1 MTCRYKYYCGY
12 LIRSRHCSPFV
23 NAWVHLRNF
32 NGVCCSSFLVF
43 FVVFCALS
51 SLRVD
56 VCGRFSVLCFVLC
69 LRSVSMSVE
78 GFLCCVLCF
87 VFVRVDVCGR
97 FSVLCFVLC
106 LRSVS
111 MSVEG
116 SLCCVLYFVFAPCRC
131 LWKVLVFCV
140 VFCAFSSLRVDVC
153 GRFSMLCFVLC
164 RRSVSMSV
172 EGFLCCVLYFV
183 FAPCRCLWKVFSVL
197 CFVLCLRSVSMS
209 VEGFLRCVLYFVFA
223 PCRCLWKVFCVV
235 FCTLSSL
242 RVDVCGRFSVLCFV
256 LCLRSVS
263 MSVEGSL
270 CCVLCFVFAPC
281 RCLWKVFYVVFCT
294 LSSLR
299 VDVCGRFS
307 VLCFVL
313 CLRSVSM
320 SVEGFLCC
328 ILYFVFAPCRCL
340 WKVFCVVFCTLSS
353 LRVDVCGRFSM
364 LCFVLCLRSVSMSV
378 EGFLCCVLYFVFA
391 PCRCLWKVLVFC
403 VVFCALSSLRVD
415 VCGRFSV
422 LCFVLCLRSVSMSVE
437 GFLCC
442 VLYFVFAPCRCLWKV
457 FCVVFCTLSSLRV
470 DVCGRF

>member
-1 MTCRYKYYCGY
+1 M
-12 LIRSRHCSPFV
+12 
-23 NAWVHLRNF
+23 
-32 NGVCCSSFLVF
+32 
-43 FVVFCALS
+43 
-51 SLRVD
+51 
-56 VCGRFSVLCFVLC
+56 LC

-78 GFLCCVLCF
+78 GFLC
-87 VFVRVDVCGR
+87 
-97 FSVLCFVLC
+97 
-106 LRSVS
+106 
-111 MSVEG
+111 
-116 SLCCVLYFVFAPCRC
+116 
-131 LWKVLVFCV
+131 
-140 VFCAFSSLRVDVC
+140 
-153 GRFSMLCFVLC
+153 
-164 RRSVSMSV
+164 
-172 EGFLCCVLYFV
+172 
-183 FAPCRCLWKVFSVL
+183 
-197 CFVLCLRSVSMS
+197 
-209 VEGFLRCVLYFVFA
+209 CVLYFVFA

-263 MSVEGSL
+263 MSVEGFSFL

-281 RCLWKVFYVVFCT
+281 RCLWKVFCVVFCT

-299 VDVCGRFS
+299 VDVCGRF
-307 VLCFVL
+307 
-313 CLRSVSM
+313 
-320 SVEGFLCC
+320 FLCC
-328 ILYFVFAPCRCL
+328 VLYFVFAPCRCL

-353 LRVDVCGRFSM
+353 LRVDVCGRFSV

-415 VCGRFSV
+415 VCGKFSM
-422 LCFVLCLRSVSMSVE
+422 LCFVLCRRSVSMSVE

-470 DVCGRF
+470 DVCGRFSVLCFVLCLRSVSMSVEGFSFLFCALSSLRVDVCGRF